1 MSANTNSIQQ
11 LYVAYFGR
19 PADKTG
25 LAYWETQVALAGGST
40 TAVSAAFA
48 ASAEYTPTFA
58 GLSNDQIVNTIYNN
72 LFHRSPEPDGLTFWS
87 NLLTGGKINIS
98 NVVTQIAA
106 GAQGTDSVALAQK
119 VAASVAFTAGLDTT
133 DKILSYNGS
142 AAVTIAKGWLAG
154 IYDVATETAAVLP
167 AALNATIASL
177 PAGGTPGTTY
187 TLTTGIDSFTGTS
200 GDDTFSA
207 ADSAAAATWT
217 ALDKID
223 GAGGSNTLSVATAL
237 TDGITFPVGATI
249 TNIQKATL
257 AASGGIINLDT
268 TTGWSGLTTLTTSE
282 SSATSTTLTVAATT
296 DVTSTVVAGG
306 ATINGGKNVSVTAA
320 GGDVAIGGGAAAT
333 NPVGTVTVVETAAAS
348 KTITVKGGTAVTVT
362 ETGASYG
369 AVTTDRIII
378 GTGTAID
385 QPTGAVVVNATTG
398 TTHALGIGR
407 ITVNG
412 GTTVSVTENAGN
424 AAGDTTVVL
433 MGNVVVNGGAS
444 TTSVTVNQAKQ
455 ANSVLAVT
463 AVAGQAAVTAVT
475 AAPGTS
481 AVAGV
486 DAITAVTAVTG
497 VVGVGANGAVTIV
510 DSKHATTTTASNTI
524 TSVTLSNYGAAT
536 ITDNALS
543 TLSLT
548 GKGGTVTITNVA
560 TAPTNTTLNLTLNG
574 TSSAVAAST
583 STLGNTIID
592 TNKEITTLNVIT
604 TGAASSIA
612 SVVKTGTGLSA
623 AYTPSGVTKLN
634 VSGDQVFTLQTVAGL
649 DNLTSIAVTGA
660 AGFNDAQHHVSDLTT
675 GSYSSYG
682 VSALA
687 ATAPTTF
694 AITTA
699 SSGAINIT
707 LDPTIQTFVGST
719 GKTTVTIG
727 AWQNASKV
735 ITGGTGANDVLILD
749 GGGSFSSARNF
760 AGTAAG
766 DGAKIT
772 GFEVLG
778 VNNTFFGTVDLAK
791 LSAGFTSIEVG
802 IDGITRSATAATGD
816 AVTGFNNPEYGTDGP
831 TNAFESLSFTNVAA
845 NTALTFDKG
854 SAGTTLYQL
863 AASGAST
870 KAVTVNLGGATT
882 ANASFGTIQVQGAN
896 GATYDGIGTV
906 SLVSNGVN
914 FSNDS
919 STANV
924 NTVVSL
930 VDAGLAT
937 LNVSGAKGLV
947 VAAANPNTSE
957 LSINN
962 SNTGSAGVTVT
973 TLTDNALGSLT
984 FTGTGKTVVG
994 TLVDSLPSIT
1004 LTQTGTGTAK
1014 VLALSNSTLTGLT
1027 LLGDVQL
1034 GTGKVGDADGLTV
1047 SGSTFTLTGGT
1058 DNAHVAL
1065 HSTATTAT
1073 VTLGNGNNAISAL
1086 GTGVQTISLGNG
1098 SNSVTTGAGV
1108 DVITVGTGANLI
1120 TGAAGRDDITLGT
1133 HTVANNIIYTDATTS
1148 VGATGANVDVLHNFI
1163 SGVDHIQLNGS
1174 VLNGLT
1180 LTATSSLATVKAAI
1194 TDTLAVANIAG
1205 VETQLVTS
1213 LSDVVN
1219 HEFAAS
1225 TAAAGGLVAREVIFT
1240 SGAAA
1245 GTYLVINDSVAGFS
1259 ATNDLVI
1266 QLVGTTTV
1274 AAGDVIGHA

>member
-1 MSANTNSIQQ
+1 MAHGTLYKPIYPRYFHIIQIC
-11 LYVAYFGR
+11 
-19 PADKTG
+19 P
-25 LAYWETQVALAGGST
+25 
-40 TAVSAAFA
+40 
-48 ASAEYTPTFA
+48 
-58 GLSNDQIVNTIYNN
+58 
-72 LFHRSPEPDGLTFWS
+72 
-87 NLLTGGKINIS
+87 
-98 NVVTQIAA
+98 
-106 GAQGTDSVALAQK
+106 
-119 VAASVAFTAGLDTT
+119 
-133 DKILSYNGS
+133 
-142 AAVTIAKGWLAG
+142 
-154 IYDVATETAAVLP
+154 
-167 AALNATIASL
+167 
-177 PAGGTPGTTY
+177 
-187 TLTTGIDSFTGTS
+187 LTTGIDSFTGTS

-237 TDGITFPVGATI
+237 TAGITFPVGATI

-282 SSATSTTLTVAATT
+282 SSATSSTTLTVAATT

-333 NPVGTVTVVETAAAS
+333 NPVGTVTVVETAAAV

-369 AVTTDRIII
+369 TATTDRIII

-398 TTHALGIGR
+398 TTTLLGIGQ

-455 ANSVLAVT
+455 ASSVLAHT

-583 STLGNTIID
+583 TTLGNTIID
-592 TNKEITTLNVIT
+592 TNAEITTLNVIT

-778 VNNTFFGTVDLAK
+778 VTNTLFGSVDLAK

-802 IDGITRSATAATGD
+802 IDGITRSNDGVSGAIA
-816 AVTGFNNPEYGTDGP
+816 GFDDSEYGTNGA
-831 TNAFESLSFTNVAA
+831 TNVYESLSFTNVAA

-854 SAGTTLYQL
+854 SSGTTLYQL

-882 ANASFGTIQVQGAN
+882 AAGVFGTIQVQGAN

-914 FSNDS
+914 ISGGSN
-919 STANV
+919 TANV
-924 NTVVSL
+924 NTVESL

-937 LNVSGAKGLV
+937 LNVSGAQGLV
-947 VAAANPNTSE
+947 VTAANPNTSE

-1034 GTGKVGDADGLTV
+1034 GTGNVGDTDGLTV

-1133 HTVANNIIYTDATTS
+1133 HTVANNIIYTDAATS
-1148 VGATGANVDVLHNFI
+1148 VGTTGANVDVLHNFI
-1163 SGVDHIQLNGS
+1163 SGVDHIQLNNS
-1174 VLNGLT
+1174 VLAGLT
-1180 LTATSSLATVKAAI
+1180 LTATSTLATVKAAI
-1194 TDTLAVANIAG
+1194 TDTLAVANIAA
-1205 VETQLVTS
+1205 VEAQLVTS
-1213 LSDVVN
+1213 LSNTVN

-1225 TAAAGGLVAREVIFT
+1225 SAAAGGLVAREVIFT

-1245 GTYLVINDSVAGFS
+1245 GTYLVINDSTAGFN